1 MREPAPRVPTRLP
14 VKKQVPTTPM
24 SDVEIASAAS
34 HRGTSVLRAAITVVK
49 KRSAESNNV
58 VRLIRELIG
67 QERIGQYMA
76 QIAYH
81 PAMR

>member
-1 MREPAPRVPTRLP
+1 
-14 VKKQVPTTPM
+14 
-24 SDVEIASAAS
+24 
-34 HRGTSVLRAAITVVK
+34 VLRAAITVVK